1 MSVENKQVRGDASV
15 SRNVNAGGNA
25 RVQGSMHVGH
35 NLRVDGAIEA
45 QNIKAANKGLFLDD
59 AQLKARYPQPEEG
72 WFAGVGSS
80 SPFVVYI
87 ARKDAVGRVDWY
99 ATNGTFSVDVDM
111 DSYNQRIDD
120 LESQLESNNALIAEL
135 IEIIREG
142 GSTDFV
148 MITLVTNNT
157 PGNTMGSVSGGGLK
171 QKGSVTV
178 TATAKSGYHF
188 VEWQDA
194 EGNTIAGAGA
204 TYTFEATESVT
215 LKAVFA
221 VSYFTVTVGTDQTT
235 LGDVS
240 KSPSDATDGY
250 IYNEEVTLTAN
261 PKQAVATAYFVHWED
276 AQGVVKST
284 SASYTFNVTENVTL
298 KAVFDEE
305 RLITTEVVLEEG
317 ETDPRGGT
325 AIRIERDG
333 SDVSGNRVRIG
344 DRVTLTATG
353 TSHKP
358 SAWTDVNGNA
368 LGEDFTIESIG
379 NMMKCTFTYTGT
391 QTLSFK
397 AAFNGAAII
406 VSRTIKVQANNAN
419 YGDVHIEVDSENVG
433 TQKEVPEGTEV
444 SLVAAP
450 KTGFIFDS
458 WKKGAA
464 TIGVDATIYI
474 TVSDTTAGTYTA
486 YFKHAGE
493 PDFYF
498 GVFDTP
504 QNNPVLDGISDET
517 GLTKGWLTD
526 NAKAQIT
533 LPTGKTF
540 VVLWRSSVVP
550 TACNITDDIGPGTL
564 DLDSQQSFYAT
575 TKTLNNVAYTAREF
589 YGGNTGSGN
598 WSVEITFAANSNS
611 QE

>member
-45 QNIKAANKGLFLDD
+45 QNIKAANKGLFLDE

-298 KAVFDEE
+298 KAVFAEVAVID
-305 RLITTEVVLEEG
+305 RGIDSGSTGTGTITATV
-317 ETDPRGGT
+317 TRGGV
-325 AIRIERDG
+325 
-333 SDVSGNRVRIG
+333 DVAETNVRIG
-344 DRVTLTATG
+344 DHVLITLTG
-353 TSHKP
+353 TSKKP
-358 SAWTDVNGNA
+358 SSLTAGGVEVQCTPAQDGKVWTYEFD
-368 LGEDFTIESIG
+368 
-379 NMMKCTFTYTGT
+379 YTGSESLIFRAT
-391 QTLSFK
+391 FSGD
-397 AAFNGAAII
+397 AVI

-433 TQKEVPEGTEV
+433 TQKKVPEGTEV
-444 SLVAAP
+444 SLVATP

-458 WKKGAA
+458 WKKGADPM
-464 TIGVDATIYI
+464 GDDATIYI
-474 TVSDTTAGTYTA
+474 DVIDTTEGTYTA

-493 PDFYF
+493 PDFYY

-504 QNNPVLDGISDET
+504 QNNPVLDNINDDA

-575 TKTLNNVAYTAREF
+575 TKTINNVAYTAREF

>member
-15 SRNVNAGGNA
+15 SRNASMGGNA
-25 RVQGSMHVGH
+25 RVQGSVHIGH
-35 NLRVDGAIEA
+35 NLRVDGWIEGKD
-45 QNIKAANKGLFLDD
+45 IKAANKGLFISESELN
-59 AQLKARYPQPEEG
+59 RVYPNPQDG
-72 WFAGVGSS
+72 WFAGVGET
-80 SPFVVYI
+80 SPFTVYI
-87 ARKDAVGRVDWY
+87 ANGGVWQR
-99 ATNGTFSVDVDM
+99 TNGTFAVDVDM
-111 DSYNQRIDD
+111 SRYNGRIDE

-142 GSTDFV
+142 GGGADYV
-148 MITLVTNNT
+148 MITLETNNT

-178 TATAKSGYHF
+178 TATAESGYHF

-204 TYTFEATESVT
+204 TYTFDATESVT

-250 IYNEEVTLTAN
+250 IYNEEVTVTAA
-261 PKQAVATAYFVHWED
+261 PKQMVATAYFVHWED
-276 AQGVVKST
+276 AQGEVKST
-284 SASYTFNVTENVTL
+284 SAEYTFRVTGNTTL
-298 KAVFDEE
+298 KAVFAEE
-305 RLITTEVVLEEG
+305 MLISTDVVIEEG
-317 ETDPRGGT
+317 ETTPRGDT

-333 SDVSGNRVRIG
+333 SDVSGNRVRIN

-353 TSHKP
+353 TSYKP
-358 SAWTDVNGNA
+358 SAWVDGNGYA

-379 NMMKCTFTYTGT
+379 DMMKCTFTYTGT

-397 AAFNGAAII
+397 AVFNGAAII
-406 VSRTIKVQANNAN
+406 VSRTIRVESNNST
-419 YGDVHIEVDSENVG
+419 YGDVHIEVDGENVG
-433 TQKEVPEGTEV
+433 TQKNVPEGTEV

-464 TIGVDATIYI
+464 PMGVDPTIYI
-474 TVSDTTAGTYTA
+474 DVIDTTEGTYTA
-486 YFKHAGE
+486 YFKHEGA
-493 PDFYF
+493 PDFYY

-504 QNNPVLDGISDET
+504 QNNPVLDNINNDA

-550 TACNITDDIGPGTL
+550 TACNITDDLGLSTL

-589 YGGNTGSGN
+589 YDGNTSSSNN
-598 WSVEITFAANSNS
+598 WPVEITFAANSNS